1 MVGVFAEDLAQAQAG
16 QQVVFFR
23 TQMEHDVGAARLL
36 AHGLDGVVPLTRA
49 FPAHAV
55 FRGQAGAPRDQ
66 RDAVGDDERGVEAD
80 AELSDEMRVF
90 RAVRREPGEEL
101 ARARLG
107 NRADMVDD
115 FLTRHADAVVGYGD
129 RARLRVVADA
139 NLRVEIVLEQR
150 RVGHRFEA
158 QLVAGVGRVR
168 HQLAQKDLL
177 VPVQGVH
184 HQVQQLP
191 DLGLEAE
198 GLLGG
203 GVGHI

>member
-1 MVGVFAEDLAQAQAG
+1 M
-16 QQVVFFR
+16 
-23 TQMEHDVGAARLL
+23 
-36 AHGLDGVVPLTRA
+36 
-49 FPAHAV
+49 

-80 AELSDEMRVF
+80 AELSDEMRVL

-107 NRADMVDD
+107 DRADVLDD
-115 FLTRHADAVVGYGD
+115 FLARHADAVVGHGD

-139 NLRVEIVLEQR
+139 NLRVGIVLEER

-168 HQLAQKDLL
+168 HQLAQEDLL
-177 VPVQGVH
+177 VAVQGVD
-184 HQVQQLP
+184 HQVQQLL

-198 GLLGG
+198 RFFGG
-203 GVGHI
+203 GFAHINP